1 MPLDFSA
8 AYASVVKNLL
18 TGDMDV
24 AAQTLSAVP
33 NWQAPADSQY
43 IPRNVPMPMQVTVFR
58 RDHFT
63 CRYCGRRTVLPPVLR
78 LLSIALKEVFPYHP
92 HGKMSE
98 CHLAFWRDLASC
110 DHLVPVARFGAS
122 EEHNLVT
129 ACYMCNSMKQNW
141 TVEELG
147 WRVREISSHETWD
160 GLSSS
165 FPMLLEVSAARF
177 EQARIPYFRDW
188 LRTIQ
193 SQCR

>member
-1 MPLDFSA
+1 MSLDFSA
-8 AYASVVKNLL
+8 MYESVVNNLL

-24 AAQTLSAVP
+24 AAQTLGAVP
-33 NWQAPADSQY
+33 NWQAPADSRY
-43 IPRNVPMPMQVTVFR
+43 IPRNVSMPVQVTVFR

-78 LLSIALKEVFPYHP
+78 LLSIALKEVFPYHA

-110 DHLVPVARFGAS
+110 DHLVPVARFGS
-122 EEHNLVT
+122 STEHNLVT

-147 WRVREISSHETWD
+147 WQVREISTQETWD
-160 GLSSS
+160 GLSNS
-165 FPMLLEVSAARF
+165 FPKLLEYSTA
-177 EQARIPYFRDW
+177 
-188 LRTIQ
+188 
-193 SQCR
+193 